1 MWCNRYQIKLCH
13 IFKTN
18 VFWEDLTFHFINCS
32 QMPINECILEQQV
45 VILWSS
51 GCRWLLQGRTSSQVA
66 WTLGNTIM
74 SVVVAALVST
84 RCRMDTKRSRL
95 KKNDQQPAAA
105 SSPPKPVKLQIY
117 KEPWLLLSL
126 DSKPAPELLWFQN
139 LPPGHFYTICS
150 HWSWSEA
157 SLGKTKN

>member
-1 MWCNRYQIKLCH
+1 MFSGKIWGLFTLSTVLKCQSMNA
-13 IFKTN
+13 
-18 VFWEDLTFHFINCS
+18 S
-32 QMPINECILEQQV
+32 
-45 VILWSS
+45 WSS
-51 GCRWLLQGRTSSQVA
+51 RLWFFDLLAAADFCKGRTSSQVA
-66 WTLGNTIM
+66 WTVGNTIM